1 VSGHEVRTHRPHP
14 WATQVGSPNSCRQW
28 LAAAFRPCGEPAH
41 ELMSLGHPS
50 SIAESG
56 RTGIS
61 KRASCVKRD
70 TKIWPSETGHLN
82 PTSLGLNNISG
93 TGANTVDGKTE
104 AKGPGSLIYEPFG
117 LVERSH
123 RFAGSQANS
132 GHRDD
137 SRLSCAVGQM
147 QPGSS
152 GRTKQA
158 FLRGVGH
165 GAASLPFCGRVRGVR
180 PQRPAHLAVW
190 LPASHMTVSQPGGS
204 DPGA

>member
-1 VSGHEVRTHRPHP
+1 MLRTWVIAGIAVSRSSQRPDCV
-14 WATQVGSPNSCRQW
+14 AGQRG
-28 LAAAFRPCGEPAH
+28 L
-41 ELMSLGHPS
+41 EL
-50 SIAESG
+50 
-56 RTGIS
+56 RNF
-61 KRASCVKRD
+61 V
-70 TKIWPSETGHLN
+70 
-82 PTSLGLNNISG
+82 
-93 TGANTVDGKTE
+93 AN
-104 AKGPGSLIYEPFG
+104 YPF
-117 LVERSH
+117 ERSH

-190 LPASHMTVSQPGGS
+190 LPASHMTVSQAGPT
-204 DPGA
+204 GA